1 MIKAGD
7 LYRYFIVREIATGR
21 ELWLLNGDVR
31 YDVTDPSA
39 LLDHYKMTPRGAY
52 FLTAPAGQA
61 RPWGRLTRLD
71 EVEPL
76 PDGRGLW
83 HPAAW
88 EHASKLPVTYRGSW
102 REHAARM
109 VAA

>member
-1 MIKAGD
+1 MIAAGE
-7 LYRYFIVREIATGR
+7 LHRYFIVREIATGR

-31 YDVTDPSA
+31 YDVTDAST
-39 LLDHYKMTPRGAY
+39 LLDQYRMTPRGAY
-52 FLTAPAGQA
+52 FLAAPAGQA
-61 RPWGRLTRLD
+61 RQMGFLVRLD

-88 EHASKLPVTYRGSW
+88 EHVSKLPVTYRGSW